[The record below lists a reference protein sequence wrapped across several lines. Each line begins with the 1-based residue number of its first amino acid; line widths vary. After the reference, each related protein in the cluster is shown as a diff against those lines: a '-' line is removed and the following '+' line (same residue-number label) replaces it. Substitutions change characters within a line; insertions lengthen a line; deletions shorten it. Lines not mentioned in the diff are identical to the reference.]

1 MTSPAAPPTLDEQS
15 LRMFERKGRED
26 CPDAAAGPNPN
37 AVCVRR
43 IMQLVEDFAH
53 KPLAEVRILDLGCG
67 EGVYAVEA
75 ALRGCQVTAVDGRP
89 QRMAEGIECAR
100 RNGLTNLRFQQQDVR
115 TITKASH
122 GEFDF
127 VWLLGILYHLDVP
140 DAFSVL
146 ENCADICRGV
156 AILDT
161 HVALRARATA
171 EHRGEHYEGCRFRE
185 HAASDPAEV
194 RQGRLLA
201 SLDNPQSFWFTRESL
216 VRLLHDVGFTSVLE
230 CHAPPDPTKQP
241 DRLTLAAFKGTATR
255 LSTYPWINGQSEGA
269 IAQRL
274 RPGLR
279 TSRGPRALA
288 KRALHGLLGR
298 FGWELRRLR

>member
-1 MTSPAAPPTLDEQS
+1 M
-15 LRMFERKGRED
+15 
-26 CPDAAAGPNPN
+26 
-37 AVCVRR
+37 
-43 IMQLVEDFAH
+43 
-53 KPLAEVRILDLGCG
+53 
-67 EGVYAVEA
+67 
-75 ALRGCQVTAVDGRP
+75 
-89 QRMAEGIECAR
+89 
-100 RNGLTNLRFQQQDVR
+100 
-115 TITKASH
+115 
-122 GEFDF
+122 
-127 VWLLGILYHLDVP
+127 
-140 DAFSVL
+140 
-146 ENCADICRGV
+146 
-156 AILDT
+156 
-161 HVALRARATA
+161 
-171 EHRGEHYEGCRFRE
+171 
-185 HAASDPAEV
+185 

>member
-100 RNGLTNLRFQQQDVR
+100 RNGLTNLRFQQQDVPHDHQGQPR
-115 TITKASH
+115 R
-122 GEFDF
+122 
-127 VWLLGILYHLDVP
+127 V
-140 DAFSVL
+140 
-146 ENCADICRGV
+146 
-156 AILDT
+156 
-161 HVALRARATA
+161 
-171 EHRGEHYEGCRFRE
+171 RFRL
-185 HAASDPAEV
+185 AAGHPLSPRRA
-194 RQGRLLA
+194 GRL
-201 SLDNPQSFWFTRESL
+201 F
-216 VRLLHDVGFTSVLE
+216 
-230 CHAPPDPTKQP
+230 
-241 DRLTLAAFKGTATR
+241 
-255 LSTYPWINGQSEGA
+255 
-269 IAQRL
+269 
-274 RPGLR
+274 RPGELR
-279 TSRGPRALA
+279 RHLPRRGHPRHPRRTPRGPRPSIAVSTT
-288 KRALHGLLGR
+288 RAAASASTPRAIRPKCGRGGCWPRWTIRRASGLPGSHWCGSCTTWASLPC
-298 FGWELRRLR
+298 WSATRRPIRRSSRTG

>member
-1 MTSPAAPPTLDEQS
+1 MTSPPAPPTLDEES

-26 CPDAAAGPNPN
+26 CADAAGPNAN

-43 IMQLVEDFAH
+43 IVQLVEDFA
-53 KPLAEVRILDLGCG
+53 KQPLADVRILDLGCG

-89 QRMAEGIECAR
+89 QRMAQGIECEA
-100 RNGLTNLRFQQQDVR
+100 RNGLANLRFQQQDVR
-115 TITKASH
+115 AITKATH

-140 DAFSVL
+140 DVFSVL
-146 ENCADICRGV
+146 ENCADMCRGV
-156 AILDT
+156 AVLDT

-171 EHRGEHYEGCRFRE
+171 EYRGEHYEGSRFRE
-185 HAASDPAEV
+185 HAESDPAEV

-201 SLDNPQSFWFTRESL
+201 SLDNSQSFWFTRESL

-230 CHAPPDPTKQP
+230 CHAPLDPTKQP
-241 DRLTLAAFKGTATR
+241 DRLTLAAVKGTATC
-255 LSTYPWINGQSEGA
+255 LSTYPWINGQPEGL

-279 TSRGPRALA
+279 PSHGPRALA
-288 KRALHGLLGR
+288 KWALNGLLGR
-298 FGWELRRLR
+298 LGWELRRLR